1 MSLLS
6 YKGSFKIFPRFKCLV
21 LDVSINRLEFV
32 SKKLTSTIAGA
43 FIFITLLNVL
53 GRGLGF
59 FREMLFAKYFGMG
72 HNFDIYLVGAV
83 LPMTINTSML
93 YFAQNYFIPYY
104 SSLKVSKYH
113 SPAEFIYHT
122 FYIFTIGSF
131 SISIVLF
138 LFSKSIIS
146 YFINPIDTFAY
157 ESALNIFQIFL
168 ITIPLNAIISVLISY
183 QQAEFK
189 FKDPAISRL
198 ILNLVLIPMLYFFNE
213 ALGIYIIPLA
223 FVIGTVLQFVYLIIK
238 VKLNL
243 KLYNFLVIS
252 KRRNSGLGYTI
263 IYILLIESIS
273 QLYLLADRYFFDFVG
288 EGGLSAL
295 NYAGILYL
303 LPISIISIALTTV
316 IFPKLTTNIQRKEF
330 EALNKNV
337 SDAISANL
345 FIFVPISFF
354 FFFYGNDLIKILFER
369 GKFSAE
375 NSMITFGVLKYYT
388 ISLVFNAAYSVYNK
402 LLYGAHLMN
411 GLVII
416 TISGVILKIIMNF
429 TLVGRYQQ
437 NGLALS
443 TSISYIYFF
452 LSSIIL
458 IKYRIPE
465 IKHLLFFKNLFFYL
479 ITGLICYSIV
489 EILFDSFYTLS
500 YYKDIFKIILFYTL
514 FLFSLTLSDHYSVK
528 LIASLIRTIKTA
540 KTI

>member
-1 MSLLS
+1 
-6 YKGSFKIFPRFKCLV
+6 
-21 LDVSINRLEFV
+21 V

-43 FIFITLLNVL
+43 FIFITFLNLL

-104 SSLKVSKYH
+104 SSLKISNYH
-113 SPAEFIYHT
+113 SPVKFIYHT
-122 FYIFTIGSF
+122 FYLFTIGSF
-131 SISIVLF
+131 SVSLVLF
-138 LFSKSIIS
+138 IFSKSIIS
-146 YFINPIDTFAY
+146 YFINPIDAYAY

-168 ITIPLNAIISVLISY
+168 ITIPLNAIVSVLISY
-183 QQAEFK
+183 QQAEFN
-189 FKDPAISRL
+189 FKYPAISRL
-198 ILNLVLIPMLYFFNE
+198 ILNLIMIPMLYFFNA

-223 FVIGTVLQFVYLIIK
+223 FVIGTVLQFVYLIVK

-243 KLYNFLVIS
+243 KQFNFLLIS
-252 KRRNSGLGYTI
+252 KMFNPELGSTI

-273 QLYLLADRYFFDFVG
+273 QLYLLSDRYFFDFIG

-295 NYAGILYL
+295 NYAGILYV

-316 IFPKLTTNIQRKEF
+316 IFPKLTSNIQRKEF

-345 FIFVPISFF
+345 FIFVPVSFIF
-354 FFFYGNDLIKILFER
+354 FLYGNDLIKILFER

-375 NSMITFGVLKYYT
+375 DSMITFIALKYFT

-402 LLYGAHLMN
+402 LLYGAQMMN
-411 GLVII
+411 GLIII
-416 TISGVILKIIMNF
+416 TISGVIIKIILNF
-429 TLVGRYQQ
+429 TLVSRYQQ

-465 IKHLLFFKNLFFYL
+465 IKHLLFFKNLFFYF

-489 EILFDSFYTLS
+489 EILFDGFYTLS
-500 YYKDIFKIILFYTL
+500 YYRDIFKMILFYTL
-514 FLFSLTLSDHYSVK
+514 FLFSLILSNHYSVK

-540 KTI
+540 KAI